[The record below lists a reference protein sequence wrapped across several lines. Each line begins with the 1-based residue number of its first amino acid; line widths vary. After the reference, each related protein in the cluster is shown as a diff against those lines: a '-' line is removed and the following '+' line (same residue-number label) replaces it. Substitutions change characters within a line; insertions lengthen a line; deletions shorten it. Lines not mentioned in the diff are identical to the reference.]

1 MGMSCKKRPIHQVLL
16 SKEMAVCKKKKK
28 RKRKRKRKKPQ
39 QNQQQQKTTSFY
51 CESNTAS
58 GVSKKRLL

>member
-1 MGMSCKKRPIHQVLL
+1 MGMSCKKRPIHQ
-16 SKEMAVCKKKKK
+16 KEKEKEKEN
-28 RKRKRKRKKPQ
+28 Q

-51 CESNTAS
+51 CESNTAF